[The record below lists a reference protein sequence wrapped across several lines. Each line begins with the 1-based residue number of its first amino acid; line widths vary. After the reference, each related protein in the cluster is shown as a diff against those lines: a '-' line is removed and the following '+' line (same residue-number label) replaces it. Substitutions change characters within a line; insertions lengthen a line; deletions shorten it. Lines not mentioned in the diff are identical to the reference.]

1 MNIEAFK
8 PSRPFVIISIVALLL
23 GIGTYCIGLLNAPM
37 ELNEKGYYLAV
48 LLYSLYA
55 GISVQK
61 TIRDRL
67 EGLPVNNTY
76 HLISVASV
84 AISILLLGVGLFNA
98 ELQLNEK
105 GFFLM
110 AYILS
115 LFASIAV
122 QKNVRD
128 LDLYNRLTS
137 APAESQDIIDIQD
150 D

>member
-8 PSRPFVIISIVALLL
+8 PSRPFVIISITALLL
-23 GIGTYCIGLLNAPM
+23 GVGTYCIGLLNAPM

-76 HLISVASV
+76 HMLSVASV
-84 AISILLLGVGLFNA
+84 AISVLLLGIGLFNA

-137 APAESQDIIDIQD
+137 EPAASHNIDDNQD